1 MLHKDKRSK
10 SSGSNNWWTP
20 VELFEELCKEYNF
33 YPEVD
38 VCADIDNSLRNLYFN
53 KEQDALLRD
62 WIIGKKKRKC
72 WCNPP
77 NGDEKITVTI
87 TLKNGK
93 KKKLKKNRKL
103 LSLFIRKAYQQW
115 KDLKIQTMMIVP
127 VNVQGTK
134 AWWDCIQD
142 PMERGETIMTRP
154 IFRRRKFLFSGK
166 DKGTSIN
173 AYCVVIFGRKNRF
186 MK

>member
-1 MLHKDKRSK
+1 LLHEDKRSK
-10 SSGSNNWWTP
+10 SSGSNEWWTP
-20 VELFEELCKEYNF
+20 KELFEELCKEYNF
-33 YPEVD
+33 YPELD
-38 VCADIDNSLRNLYFN
+38 VCATIDNSLLNQYFT
-53 KEQDALLRD
+53 KKDDALNRD
-62 WIIGKKKRKC
+62 WIKGKIKKKC

-93 KKKLKKNRKL
+93 KKKVRKNRKL
-103 LSLFIRKAYQQW
+103 LSLFIRKAYQQF
-115 KDLKIQTMMIVP
+115 KDKKIQTMMIVP

-134 AWWDCIQD
+134 AWWDAVQD
-142 PMERGETIMTRP
+142 PMEKGERISVRP
-154 IFRRRKFLFSGK
+154 IKGRRRFLFRGK
-166 DKGTSIN
+166 DSGTSIN

>member
-1 MLHKDKRSK
+1 MLHSDKRSK

-20 VELFEELCKEYNF
+20 KELFDELCKEYNF

-38 VCADIDNSLRNLYFN
+38 VCADIDNTLLNLYITR
-53 KEQDALLRD
+53 EQDALTRD
-62 WIIGKKKRKC
+62 WIIGKIKRKC

-77 NGDEKITVTI
+77 NADDKITVTI

-93 KKKLKKNRKL
+93 KVKLKKNRKL
-103 LSLFIRKAYQQW
+103 LSGFIRKAYQQW

-142 PMERGETIMTRP
+142 PME
-154 IFRRRKFLFSGK
+154 GK
-166 DKGTSIN
+166 DTGTSIN
-173 AYCVVIFGRKNRF
+173 AYCVVIFGRRNPYLKCN
-186 MK
+186 